1 MGSSLAIEEA
11 IFYYY
16 IFQQKLKLYLKGGLY
31 KKDNTKIKEGY
42 ILHEQYVREWKKAIN
57 YPKIVDFLKE
67 SNICTKKISSEQ
79 KDNINKFIK
88 DQINQNHYFY
98 STNTFFRANTRNI
111 LQVQEKILNENYLQ
125 RLVSDKIFESFKN
138 YTKIN
143 GDKINYILKEK
154 MMILFYPNYFII
166 KMLISDLAPYSEEN
180 KIVNLT
186 FIFNYFEH
194 FNKYQEIF
202 RENSSVNI
210 LKFIITKGI
219 LDKYI
224 TIYEDS
230 YGRTIFKVFNEEQY
244 LKGKKQTTIQ
254 SNIKD
259 PSQINFALVQRPSY
273 RGLDNVG
280 ATCYMN
286 ATLQCL
292 ANIKPVTEALLKQ
305 KKYNVIYQNRD
316 ICRLTIE
323 YCQVL
328 IGLFCD
334 NSPIGSYKPEEFK
347 TTIGELNSLFQGV
360 QANDSKDLIIFLL
373 ETLNSEL
380 VNLHNKIHNIK
391 EIDSNIIP
399 SIDPTNENQVF
410 NEFQKEFS
418 KSHHSV
424 VGFNL
429 CGIQKNMFTCNNCG
443 KSTFNFNI
451 FNFLIFGLET
461 ISNYFNLSNNNTQ
474 LPTITFDHCFKYNSK
489 QETFDQTYCQMCKIT
504 GKSIYQEGVYMM
516 PNYLIIILNRGKG
529 NIFNCKVV
537 IPESFSS
544 ANYEQ
549 ISKNSVFELVGV
561 VSHLGESGM
570 GGHFIAFCK
579 HSIDNIWRIYNDS
592 TVVECQNDYLTKG
605 TPYILF
611 YKKKSVNGNI
621 NNSQNNNNQRMKAK
635 TAIGKSNFNNNPN
648 PIFDNFQ
655 RQNKMDFNNQQ
666 QNRNIN
672 KMNYFQG
679 NMFMFNNNNQQMN
692 NYQINLNLNNQ
703 NSFNNNMHP
712 NMNINQNMNQN
723 MNKNQNMNINQNMN
737 QNMNINQN
745 MNQNMNMNSNM
756 NQNINQNMNMNQ
768 NMNINQNMNMNPNMN
783 MNQNV
788 NMYPNMNMFNNQNMM
803 FNNNNNQFYKKNMS
817 KSFSP
822 Y

>member
-1 MGSSLAIEEA
+1 MGGSLAIEDG
-11 IFYYY
+11 IFHYY
-16 IFQQKLKLYLKGGLY
+16 IFQKKLNLYLEGRIFSKD
-31 KKDNTKIKEGY
+31 KKDIKEGY
-42 ILHEQYVREWKKAIN
+42 ILHEQYIREWKKAID
-57 YPKIVDFLKE
+57 YPKIVEFLKI
-67 SNICTKKISSEQ
+67 SNINTSKISDKE
-79 KDNINKFIK
+79 KEGINFFIK
-88 DQINQNHYFY
+88 NQINQSNCSNFNK
-98 STNTFFRANTRNI
+98 TLFRANTRDY
-111 LQVQEKILNENYLQ
+111 LQVSGKIIDENYLQ
-125 RLVSDKIFESFKN
+125 RIVSKKIFESFRN
-138 YTKIN
+138 YTMIN
-143 GDKINYILKEK
+143 GEIINYIFKQK
-154 MMILFYPNYFII
+154 MLILLYPNYYMI
-166 KMLISDLAPYSEEN
+166 KMIISDLSPYSKEN

-186 FIFNYFEH
+186 FAFKYLEH
-194 FNKYQEIF
+194 FAEYKEMF
-202 RENSSVNI
+202 RKNSSKEI
-210 LKFIITKGI
+210 LDFIITKGI

-224 TIYEDS
+224 TIYGDS
-230 YGRTIFKVFNEEQY
+230 YGQFIFKVFNEEQY

-259 PSQINFALVQRPSY
+259 PSQINFALIQRPSY

-305 KKYNVIYQNRD
+305 KKYNDIYQNRD

-334 NSPIGSYKPEEFK
+334 NSHIGSYKPEEFK

-474 LPTITFDHCFKYNSK
+474 LPIITFDHCFKYNSK

-592 TVVECQNDYLTKG
+592 TVVECQKDYLTKG

-611 YKKKSVNGNI
+611 YKEKSVNGNI
-621 NNSQNNNNQRMKAK
+621 NNSQNNNNQGMKAK
-635 TAIGKSNFNNNPN
+635 TAIGKRNFNNNPN

-655 RQNKMDFNNQQ
+655 IRNKMDFNNQQ
-666 QNRNIN
+666 QNRNMN
-672 KMNYFQG
+672 RMNYFQG
-679 NMFMFNNNNQQMN
+679 NMFMFNNNNQRMN
-692 NYQINLNLNNQ
+692 NYQMNLNLNNQ

-723 MNKNQNMNINQNMN
+723 MNINP
-737 QNMNINQN
+737 N
-745 MNQNMNMNSNM
+745 MNQNMNMNQNINM
-756 NQNINQNMNMNQ
+756 NQNVNMNQ
-768 NMNINQNMNMNPNMN
+768 NMNQNMNMNPNMN

-803 FNNNNNQFYKKNMS
+803 FNNNNQFYKKI
-817 KSFSP
+817 
-822 Y
+822 